1 MAQPSPAPARFTAR
15 APQLLKRFGP
25 LALVAVLAIAALASG
40 VTRHLSLHELR
51 TRRELLEA
59 LVHAHPVLA
68 VLSYVG
74 AYAILVA
81 LSLPIALVSTLTG
94 GFLFGMWIGGAA
106 AAAGCTLGA
115 AIVFLVCRTAM
126 GDALRSRAGP
136 VAARIEE
143 GIRRDAF
150 SYIVMLR
157 LIPITPFWLANLAL
171 GLIDIPLR
179 TFVAATFIGILPV
192 SLIYASLGAGL
203 NRVFARGGHA
213 HLHELLQ
220 PSIYAPLI
228 ALALLALAPI
238 AWRRLRRPA
247 GP

>member
-1 MAQPSPAPARFTAR
+1 MAPQSPATPRFISTALQVLR
-15 APQLLKRFGP
+15 RFGP
-25 LALVAVLAIAALASG
+25 LAFIAALAIAALASG

-51 TRRELLEA
+51 TRREFLDGF
-59 LVHAHPVLA
+59 VHAHPVLA
-68 VLSYVG
+68 VASYVG

-115 AIVFLVCRTAM
+115 VIVFLVCRMAA
-126 GDALRSRAGP
+126 GDALRSRGGP
-136 VAARIEE
+136 VAARIEA

-179 TFVAATFIGILPV
+179 TFAAATFIGILPV

-228 ALALLALAPI
+228 ALALLALTPI
-238 AWRRLRRPA
+238 AWRRLRRPR
-247 GP
+247 GS